1 MGSSASVG
9 PLRCTLRYEL
19 ALLPKSFDRPGP
31 KSMRPAT
38 YLGGRQ
44 NRLVKTNSWTHV
56 APLNQRS
63 FEIGLSLKSTTAN
76 DANGK
81 RKSSQGLR
89 CSIFNE
95 GASRFF
101 KFQLDFD
108 RYTPVMPPS
117 LRRAFCQPSN
127 KPVAYL
133 TAASIDQKRLFA
145 LSSVPQPK
153 RAIGNVWNTTS
164 RSFGWAKIPRRNIS
178 RSAYACSPIFVAVYK
193 VQWQVRSA
201 CPNVLFRE
209 NDSAFNGIHSAPIMD
224 WPQYAMSSRWRAP
237 ANRQFEACSISKGW

>member
-1 MGSSASVG
+1 MRIGVSSRQDNAVGIIGFGRAFAMYFAVQVSAVAKKLRSARPEVDETGNVLGRAS
-9 PLRCTLRYEL
+9 
-19 ALLPKSFDRPGP
+19 KSSGED
-31 KSMRPAT
+31 K
-38 YLGGRQ
+38 
-44 NRLVKTNSWTHV
+44 SWTHV

-178 RSAYACSPIFVAVYK
+178 RSAYACSPISS
-193 VQWQVRSA
+193 RSTK
-201 CPNVLFRE
+201 
-209 NDSAFNGIHSAPIMD
+209 FNGRFVRHAPTFF
-224 WPQYAMSSRWRAP
+224 
-237 ANRQFEACSISKGW
+237 FEK